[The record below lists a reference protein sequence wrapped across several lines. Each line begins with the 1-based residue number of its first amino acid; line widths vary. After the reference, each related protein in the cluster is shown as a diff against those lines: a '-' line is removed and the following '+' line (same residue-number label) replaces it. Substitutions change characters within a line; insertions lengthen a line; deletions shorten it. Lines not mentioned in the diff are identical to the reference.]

1 MGRIRNNI
9 RNNRGGTGIAELG
22 PALFVL
28 IIVIMIPLCD
38 LLALCCS
45 YAAGYLLNNTMAR
58 ECAVKNPTASAS
70 MVVPPQPPQ
79 TPIGNVTQA
88 VQIADSAWKNN
99 ILISGLAQAKGAT
112 TIHTVTYVNNSG
124 VAYPPVTFT
133 VPPSGTPSVSGGLSI
148 PAPTPATAGNPGI
161 FVATCQVVT
170 QLPIK
175 PLFVVP
181 FMDGVPGLSA
191 PLTLTYSCQRPQE
204 EKGYQ

>member
-1 MGRIRNNI
+1 M
-9 RNNRGGTGIAELG
+9 G

-58 ECAVKNPTASAS
+58 ECAVKNPTTTALA
-70 MVVPPQPPQ
+70 Q
-79 TPIGNVTQA
+79 TGQTADANITTA
-88 VQIADSAWKNN
+88 CQIADSAWKNN

-112 TIHTVTYVNNSG
+112 TIHAVTYVNNSG
-124 VAYPPVTFT
+124 VPYPTVTFT
-133 VPPSGTPSVSGGLSI
+133 VPPSGVPAESGSLSI
-148 PAPTPATAGNPGI
+148 PAPTPANGANPGVY
-161 FVATCQVVT
+161 VATCQVVT